1 MNLSVRFFPPA
12 VAAFA
17 LAFTV
22 PVPAAETFDLV
33 LAGGRVMDP
42 ATRLDARRNI
52 GVNGGKIAAIAE
64 TDLAGRVVVNVAG
77 LVVAPGFIDLHQHG
91 FKVTDLELKAQDGVT
106 TALDLESGNSPVG
119 PWLAE
124 LEGNAPVNFG
134 TTVGHLAARYH
145 AFRPG
150 AVIPRET
157 TVLGLVGTLGAAR
170 ETELRAMES
179 EIQTG
184 LDDGALG
191 VGFGINYSPAATTAE
206 IERMFRVAARNHVP
220 AFVHVRTNGIGAI
233 QEVIT
238 AAESSRAP
246 LHIVHVGSSG
256 SGDVPAILDLIDAKR
271 KAGLDLTT
279 EVYPYIAG
287 STRLESAIFNDGWQK
302 SMGIDYGDL
311 MWPVTGERLKKESFD
326 HYRKQGGW
334 VVIFSMKEENVSR
347 AIAHSGV
354 IIASDSIPFVDGAGH
369 PRGAG
374 TYARVLGHYVREQK
388 LLPLMDALAKMT
400 ILPARRL
407 NHVPAM
413 QAKGRIA
420 VGADADLTVFDP
432 ATVIDRSTFTHGSLP
447 SAGISHVLVNGQ
459 FVVRGGERVKGV
471 LPGRA
476 VLRIKQ

>member
-238 AAESSRAP
+238 AAESSGAP

>member
-1 MNLSVRFFPPA
+1 MTFFASLFRTAFAALALSVFLPA
-12 VAAFA
+12 N
-17 LAFTV
+17 
-22 PVPAAETFDLV
+22 AAETYDVV

-42 ATRLDARRNI
+42 ATGLDARRNI
-52 GVNGGKIAAIAE
+52 GVNGGKIAAISEA
-64 TDLAGRVVVNVAG
+64 DLAGRVVVNVAG
-77 LVVAPGFIDLHQHG
+77 LVIAPGFIDIHQHG

-106 TALDLESGNSPVG
+106 TALDMESGNSPVG
-119 PWLAE
+119 PWLAD
-124 LEGNAPVNFG
+124 LEGKSPVNFG

-170 ETELRAMES
+170 EPELKAMEA

-206 IERMFRVAARNHVP
+206 IERMFRVAAKNHVP

-233 QEVIT
+233 QEVVG

-256 SGDVPAILDLIDAKR
+256 GPDVPAILDLIDAKR

-287 STRLESAIFNDGWQK
+287 STRLESAIFDEGWQK
-302 SMGIDYGDL
+302 SMQIGYGDL
-311 MWPVTGERLKKESFD
+311 MWPATGERLTKETFER
-326 HYRKQGGW
+326 YRKQGGW
-334 VVIFSMKEENVSR
+334 VVIFSMKEENVSK
-347 AIAHSGV
+347 ALAHPGV
-354 IIASDSIPFVDGAGH
+354 IVASDSIPFVDGAGH

-388 LLPLMDALAKMT
+388 LLPLMEALAKMT

-407 NHVPAM
+407 DHVPAM
-413 QAKGRIA
+413 HNKGRLAI
-420 VGADADLTVFDP
+420 GADADITVFDP
-432 ATVIDRSTFTHGSLP
+432 ATVIDRSTFTKGNVS
-447 SAGISHVLVNGQ
+447 SAGIAHVLVNGQ
-459 FVVRGGERVKGV
+459 FVVRRGERVKDA

-476 VLRIKQ
+476 VKRVKP